1 MVWVHKDHLI
11 FVNTLNEW
19 IIICYKYAPS
29 SRHLSSLEF
38 VCRNLSWLVL
48 DGPAVNVAMNRTTQA
63 RNTELSFSLCCS
75 SFRLSENCFL
85 NLFFPLL
92 LLPSPLPALTYSA
105 ILCFCLDLRKYVG
118 KIGISSYI
126 KYSYLIWH
134 FARSNIF
141 FFLPVKYRKAILNDL
156 I

>member
-19 IIICYKYAPS
+19 IIICYKHAPS

-63 RNTELSFSLCCS
+63 RNSELSPYVALPIIWKLFLKFLFPFAAASFSSPCS
-75 SFRLSENCFL
+75 DLLSI
-85 NLFFPLL
+85 PVLL
-92 LLPSPLPALTYSA
+92 SWSQK
-105 ILCFCLDLRKYVG
+105 ICG
-118 KIGISSYI
+118 KNRNIIVCKGQL
-126 KYSYLIWH
+126 SYLALCQIKD
-134 FARSNIF
+134 F
-141 FFLPVKYRKAILNDL
+141 FSSC
-156 I
+156 